1 MIQLK
6 TGTSLA
12 SLAPKSQIPNSK
24 SQAKPKNP
32 QARRPRATQPGRPCS
47 RSGAATGGGAKKGT
61 GLRFER
67 VFSDPKCSPF
77 DQIEWEKRTAEIT
90 DDSGKVIFKQENI
103 EVPKAWSALAT
114 KIAVSKYFYG
124 DIANGTDPHKGGRET
139 SVRQLVHRVTR
150 TITDWGIADGYFAD
164 ANAAETFYDELTWL
178 CVNQH
183 GAFNSPVWFNVGLHH
198 QYGTGREAGLGNY
211 FYNRETGQAER
222 AASQYEYPQGSACFI
237 QSVEDTMED
246 IMRLAMS
253 EAMLFKYG
261 SGTGSDLSSLRSTR
275 EKLSGGG
282 KPSGPLSFLKV
293 YDQVANVVKSGG
305 KTRRAAKMNTLKD
318 WHPDIEEFI
327 DAKQKEEKKAWALIE
342 AGYDGSYN
350 GDAYGSVMYQ
360 NENLSVRVSDEF
372 MNAAVEDRE
381 WWTKRVRDGSPC
393 EKKDARSLLRKIAE
407 GTHICGDPG
416 MQFDSTIHKW
426 HTCKGTG
433 RQNST
438 NPCSEYLF
446 LDNTACNLAS
456 LNLMKFKGPEGV
468 FEVERFKSACRLFI
482 TAQEIL
488 VDNCSYPIKEIAE
501 NSHIFRTLGLG
512 YANLGS
518 LIMSY
523 GYGYD
528 SAEGR
533 ALCGAITSIMTGE
546 AYEQSARMARA
557 MGPFP
562 GYRDARCS
570 GTDKPVAKDNVASM
584 QEVIEQHR
592 EAVCEI
598 QANDE
603 FGYLKEEA
611 AKVWESASML
621 GKRHGY
627 RNAQVTV
634 LAPTGTISFLMDCDT
649 TGIEPDIALVK
660 YKLLAGGGMLK
671 IVNQTVKPALEK
683 LGYNSE
689 EIERIIA
696 HIDAFDTIE
705 DVEERST
712 AVSAGASDSAGE
724 TPTGRTAGTAVL
736 RSDVVRSGLKPEHIA
751 IFDCAFKAHRGER
764 SLGYMG
770 HLRMMAAAQPFLS
783 GAISKTVNMPDTAT
797 VDEIMNTYVE
807 GWRLGLKAIAIY
819 RDGSKRSAPLNVKKT
834 KDMGGM
840 VDTEKSLDMMVER
853 PELQARILELEE
865 ELNSL
870 RGKPTR
876 HRMPD
881 TRMSLTHK
889 FEIAGHEGYITVG
902 LFEDQQPGE
911 LFIQMSKEGSTIGG
925 LMDTVATLTSL
936 SLQYGVPLDSMVRKF
951 AYQRFEPSGFTK
963 NPDIRNATSITD
975 YVFRW
980 LGCQFI
986 PGYKEAT
993 SPHKTQPELPM
1004 KEIPDMEKKAVN
1016 RPVADLPRT
1025 AEKEVLD
1032 VITNHVSNDG
1042 APHINGNGHTHAD
1055 RVKEALGNMFMD
1067 ITCSSC
1073 GSEKVIRAGAC
1084 GVCTECGTSQGCS

>member
-6 TGTSLA
+6 PGLHPSSLKKTQPA
-12 SLAPKSQIPNSK
+12 
-24 SQAKPKNP
+24 
-32 QARRPRATQPGRPCS
+32 ARRGKTS
-47 RSGAATGGGAKKGT
+47 RIAKKKTGGLK
-61 GLRFER
+61 FDR
-67 VFSDPKCSPF
+67 VFSDAKTAPF

-90 DDSGKVIFKQENI
+90 DDSGKVIFRQENI
-103 EVPKAWSALAT
+103 EIPKNWSALAT

-139 SVRQLVHRVTR
+139 SIRQLVHRVTR
-150 TITDWGIADGYFAD
+150 TITDWGMADGYFA
-164 ANAAETFYDELTWL
+164 NAEIAETFYDELTWL
-178 CVNQH
+178 CVNQY

-198 QYGTGREAGLGNY
+198 QYGTGRDAGAGNY
-211 FYNRETGQAER
+211 FYNRETGVAER
-222 AASQYEYPQGSACFI
+222 ATSQYEYPQGSACFI

-261 SGTGSDLSSLRSTR
+261 SGTGSDLSTLRSTR

-327 DAKQKEEKKAWALIE
+327 DAKQNEERKAWALIE
-342 AGYDGSYN
+342 QGYDGSYN

-372 MNAAVEDRE
+372 MDAAVEGRE
-381 WWTKRVRDGSPC
+381 WWTKRVRDNTPC
-393 EKKDARSLLRKIAE
+393 EKKEARTLLRKIAE
-407 GTHICGDPG
+407 GTHVCGDPG
-416 MQFDSTIHKW
+416 MQFDTTIHKW
-426 HTCKGTG
+426 HTCKGTA

-456 LNLMKFKGPEGV
+456 LNLMKFKDADGV
-468 FEVERFKSACRLFI
+468 FDVERFKTAVRIYI

-488 VDNCSYPIKEIAE
+488 VDNASYPIKEIAE

-528 SAEGR
+528 SPEGR
-533 ALCGAITSIMTGE
+533 AICGAITSIMTGE
-546 AYEQSARMARA
+546 SYEQSARMAKA
-557 MGPFP
+557 MGPFA

-570 GTDKPVAKDNVASM
+570 GVSKPVAKDNVASM
-584 QEVIEQHR
+584 RDVIEQHR
-592 EAVCEI
+592 SAVSEI

-611 AKVWESASML
+611 ERTWDRAASL

-671 IVNQTVKPALEK
+671 IVNQTVKPALEN

-689 EIERIIA
+689 EIQRIIA
-696 HIDAFDTIE
+696 HIDEHDTIE
-705 DVEERST
+705 DVT
-712 AVSAGASDSAGE
+712 DGKGAII
-724 TPTGRTAGTAVL
+724 P
-736 RSDVVRSGLKPEHIA
+736 SGLKPEHLS
-751 IFDCAFKAHRGER
+751 IFDCAFKAHKGQR

-783 GAISKTVNMPDTAT
+783 GAISKTVNMPETAT

-819 RDGSKRSAPLNVKKT
+819 RDSSKRSAPLNTRKT
-834 KDMGGM
+834 KDMGGA
-840 VDTEKSLDMMVER
+840 TGALDMMVER
-853 PELQARILELEE
+853 PELEARILELEE
-865 ELNSL
+865 ELKAA
-870 RGKPTR
+870 RGAPAR

-881 TRMSLTHK
+881 TRMSLTHR

-902 LFEDQQPGE
+902 LFEDGMPGE
-911 LFIQMSKEGSTIGG
+911 LFVTMSKEGSTIGG
-925 LMDTVATLTSL
+925 LMDTVGTLTSIA
-936 SLQYGVPLDSMVRKF
+936 LQYGVPLDNLVKKF

-963 NPDIRNATSITD
+963 NPDIRNATSIID
-975 YVFRW
+975 YIFRW

-986 PGYKEAT
+986 KGYKEAT
-993 SPHKTQPELPM
+993 SPHRAQAELPM
-1004 KEIPDMEKKAVN
+1004 KEITEMEKKAVN
-1016 RPVADLPRT
+1016 RPVSDLART
-1025 AEKEVLD
+1025 AEKEILD

-1042 APHINGNGHTHAD
+1042 GPQVQTNGQTHAD
-1055 RVKEALGNMFMD
+1055 RVATALGGMFMD
-1067 ITCSSC
+1067 TTCSHC

>member
-6 TGTSLA
+6 PGIPPA
-12 SLAPKSQIPNSK
+12 SLNGPAEP
-24 SQAKPKNP
+24 AV
-32 QARRPRATQPGRPCS
+32 RRRN
-47 RSGAATGGGAKKGT
+47 RSDKKKKT

-67 VFSDPKCSPF
+67 VFSDAAVARF
-77 DQIEWEKRTAEIT
+77 DQVEWEQRTAEIT
-90 DDSGKVIFKQENI
+90 DDSGKVIFKQEDI
-103 EVPKAWSALAT
+103 EVPKSWSALAT

-124 DIANGTDPHKGGRET
+124 DIANGTDPYKGGRET
-139 SVRQLVHRVTR
+139 SVRQLIHRVTR
-150 TITDWGIADGYFAD
+150 TIADWGLADGYFAD
-164 ANAAETFYDELTWL
+164 AEAAEVFYDELTWL
-178 CVNQH
+178 CLNQY
-183 GAFNSPVWFNVGLHH
+183 GAFNSPVWFNVGLYH
-198 QYGTGREAGLGNY
+198 QYGVGKGAGAGNY
-211 FYNRETGQAER
+211 FYNREAGKAER

-246 IMRLAMS
+246 IMRLATS

-261 SGTGSDLSSLRSTR
+261 SGTGTDLSSLRSTR

-342 AGYDGSYN
+342 QGYDGSYN

-360 NENLSVRVSDEF
+360 NENVSVRVSDEF
-372 MNAAVEDRE
+372 MEAALESRE
-381 WWTKRVRDGSPC
+381 WWTRRITDGKPC
-393 EKKDARSLLRKIAE
+393 ERKDARTLLRKIAE
-407 GTHICGDPG
+407 GTYICGDPG

-456 LNLMKFKGPEGV
+456 LNLMKFKTPEGDFDV
-468 FEVERFKSACRLFI
+468 DRFKGAVRIFI
-482 TAQEIL
+482 TAQEII
-488 VDNCSYPIKEIAE
+488 VDNASYPIKEIAE

-523 GYGYD
+523 GFGYD
-528 SAEGR
+528 SVEGR
-533 ALCGAITSIMTGE
+533 ALCGAITAIMTGE
-546 AYEQSARMARA
+546 AYEQSARLARA
-557 MGPFP
+557 IGPFS
-562 GYRDARCS
+562 GYRDARAS
-570 GTDKPVAKDNVASM
+570 GVPKPVAKDNVESM
-584 QEVIEQHR
+584 LEVIELHR
-592 EAVCEI
+592 QAVREI
-598 QANDE
+598 SDAKE
-603 FGYLKEEA
+603 FAHLKEEA
-611 AKVWESASML
+611 AKVWDSAAEL
-621 GKRHGY
+621 GKRYGY

-683 LGYNSE
+683 LCYNSD

-705 DVEERST
+705 DVTDTDGST
-712 AVSAGASDSAGE
+712 IS
-724 TPTGRTAGTAVL
+724 
-736 RSDVVRSGLKPEHIA
+736 SGLKPEHLS
-751 IFDCAFKAHRGER
+751 IFDCAFKPFKGER
-764 SLGYMG
+764 SLNYMA

-783 GAISKTVNMPDTAT
+783 GAISKTVNMPEAAT
-797 VDEIMNTYVE
+797 VDDIMNTYVE
-807 GWRLGLKAIAIY
+807 GWRLGLKSVAIY
-819 RDGSKRSAPLNVKKT
+819 RDGSKRSAPLNTRKT
-834 KDMGGM
+834 KDMGTVAAGDDSDLSADS
-840 VDTEKSLDMMVER
+840 DTDA
-853 PELQARILELEE
+853 LQKRVLELEQ
-865 ELNSL
+865 ELTAL
-870 RGKPTR
+870 RGRLDQPVR

-881 TRMSLTHK
+881 TRISLTHK

-902 LFEDQQPGE
+902 LYEDGQPGE
-911 LFIQMSKEGSTIGG
+911 LFITMSKEGSTIGG
-925 LMDTVATLTSL
+925 LMDTVGTLTSIA
-936 SLQYGVPLDSMVRKF
+936 LQYGVPLESLVKKF

-963 NPDIRNATSITD
+963 NPDIRHATSITD

-980 LGCQFI
+980 LACQFI
-986 PGYKEAT
+986 KGYKEAT
-993 SPHKTQPELPM
+993 SPNRAQPDLPLT
-1004 KEIPDMEKKAVN
+1004 EIAEIEKKALN
-1016 RPVADLPRT
+1016 RPVTDLART
-1025 AEKEVLD
+1025 GEKEVIDL
-1032 VITNHVSNDG
+1032 ITSHPSNRANG
-1042 APHINGNGHTHAD
+1042 GTSAEANGNGGKNPD
-1055 RVKEALGNMFMD
+1055 RVTVALGSIFMG
-1067 ITCSSC
+1067 ITCSVC
-1073 GSEKVIRAGAC
+1073 GSDKVIRAGAC